1 MLPTQTEVVARS
13 ERDAAIPETL
23 DGRPLAA
30 HVPAPDPHM
39 PRTAKRIPEL
49 DGVRG
54 LAIALVLIYHYVDV
68 AVPAGVR
75 TIYGSEALFYAF
87 LPTRLMWAGVD
98 LFFVLSGFLIGGILI
113 DHRESPRYYS
123 TFYARRIHRIFPIY
137 YLMIAFVAVG
147 TWAWPQSP
155 LFRGDMPVWVFLL
168 YAQNLTGDYTTSPDA
183 LEVTWS
189 LAVEEQFYLIFPF
202 IVKLCSPRVVRY
214 VLAACIV
221 GAPLFRALLIGSG
234 FGFELVY
241 PLLPSRAD
249 TLALGVVAAI
259 VVRSQGATNWVV
271 RHSRAL
277 YVGLLA
283 LCLLLPTML
292 KWTAYTYVGTL
303 GYSIIAVTCFLFV
316 LLLLLAPLPGMK
328 AALSARWLAW
338 LGTVSYCVY
347 LVHQP
352 IKLWL
357 FSVFLPG
364 SDPFIQGPASIIVTL
379 LALVATLGL
388 AQVSW
393 LAIER
398 PLVRRG
404 HVRYRY

>member
-1 MLPTQTEVVARS
+1 MLPSRIELVAQGKGDVAIVLS
-13 ERDAAIPETL
+13 SAERA
-23 DGRPLAA
+23 LAA
-30 HVPAPDPHM
+30 SKTAVP
-39 PRTAKRIPEL
+39 RSTKRIAEL

-68 AVPAGVR
+68 VVPAGAR
-75 TIYGSEALFYAF
+75 TIYGSGTLFYAF

-113 DHRESPRYYS
+113 DHRESPRYYEA
-123 TFYARRIHRIFPIY
+123 FYARRIHRIFPIY
-137 YLMIAFVAVG
+137 YLMIAFVAFG
-147 TWAWPQSP
+147 TWAWSQSP

-168 YAQNLTGDYTTSPDA
+168 YAQNLTGDYTASPDA

-189 LAVEEQFYLIFPF
+189 LAVEEQFYLLFPF
-202 IVKLCSPRVVRY
+202 IVRFCSPRAVRY

-221 GAPLFRALLIGSG
+221 GAPLFRALMIGGG
-234 FGFELVY
+234 FGFEQVY

-259 VVRSQGATNWVV
+259 IVRSESATSWVV
-271 RHSRAL
+271 QHSHAL
-277 YVGLLA
+277 YAGLLG

-316 LLLLLAPLPGMK
+316 LLLLLAPIPGMK

-352 IKLWL
+352 MKLWL

-364 SDPFIQGPASIIVTL
+364 ADPFIEGPRSILVTA
-379 LALVATLGL
+379 LALIATLGL

-393 LAIER
+393 VVIER